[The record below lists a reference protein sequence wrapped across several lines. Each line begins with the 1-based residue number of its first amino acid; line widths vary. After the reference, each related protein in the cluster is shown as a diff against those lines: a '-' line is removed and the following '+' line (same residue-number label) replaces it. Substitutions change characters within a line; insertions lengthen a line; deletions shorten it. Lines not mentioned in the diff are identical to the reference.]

1 MSDSVPML
9 SLRRPTPSLLATAL
23 ALALASPAAFAETA
37 SDAQTKDLEAVV
49 VTASPLKGNAESVAT
64 PVDVLYGEDLDKAKA
79 GTLGETVAKLP
90 GVQTTYFGTGVGR
103 PIIRGQEGPR
113 VQVLSGGIG
122 SMDAS
127 TVSADHAVSIEPFL
141 ADQIEV
147 LKGPATLLYGSGA
160 IGGAVNVVDGRLAE
174 SIPDQPLSGR
184 AEVRGNTVNDERTG
198 MFRLDGVSGNWVL
211 HVDGL
216 VRDTDD
222 YDIPGVAILRDHEE
236 GEEHEEEPQPKG
248 TLPNSSVSTNAGAV
262 GATYLG
268 DRGYF
273 GLAASTYRTNY
284 GIPAGAHV
292 HGEEDHDHEGEE
304 DHEHEE
310 EEGPVRID
318 MVQNRLDMK
327 AGVYN
332 PVSFLESVNLRAA
345 WNDYEH
351 VELEGGEVG
360 TRFSNEGY
368 DARLEAVQK
377 TWNGW
382 RGAFGLQFGSTD
394 FSAVGEEAFVPST
407 VTDALGLFVVQEKDF
422 GPWKLELGGRYDQV
436 KLKPDDRAS
445 TDFSAVN
452 LSAAAIWRLSDGF
465 DLRFGLDRS
474 ERAPTNEE
482 LFAGGTHVATQSI
495 EIGDASLDTE
505 KGVRAEIGAHWHTD
519 RVDLKLAVYQTR
531 FKDFIYLTDTGV
543 EEEGYPVRLWTQDD
557 ATFTGAEAEAKIQ
570 LADTAAGAWDLRL
583 YGDYVRA
590 KLDGSGMRT
599 VAFEVP
605 HGDHTHGYEV
615 DIAQGGYLPRI
626 SPMRFGADLGWSL
639 GGWRAS
645 LGAVRYGKQD
655 DVAQN
660 EEPSDGYTLV
670 DAHVAYRWDR
680 PASSW
685 EVFLDGS
692 NLTDEEVRPHT
703 SLLRDYA
710 PLPGRGV
717 AFGIRAYF

>member
-147 LKGPATLLYGSGA
+147 LKGPATLLFGSGA

-216 VRDTDD
+216 IRDTDD
-222 YDIPGVAILRDHEE
+222 YDIPGVAILHDHEE
-236 GEEHEEEPQPKG
+236 EEEHEEEPQPKG
-248 TLPNSSVSTNAGAV
+248 TLPNSSVSTKAGAV

-557 ATFTGAEAEAKIQ
+557 ATFTGAEAEAKVQ

-590 KLDGSGMRT
+590 KLDGRGLRT

-660 EEPSDGYTLV
+660 EEPSDGYALV

-692 NLTDEEVRPHT
+692 NLTDEEARPHT

>member
-9 SLRRPTPSLLATAL
+9 SLRHPTPSLLATAL

-147 LKGPATLLYGSGA
+147 LKGPATLLFGSGA

-222 YDIPGVAILRDHEE
+222 YDIPGVAILHDHEE

-248 TLPNSSVSTNAGAV
+248 TLPNSSVSTKAGAV

-360 TRFSNEGY
+360 TRFTNEGY

-394 FSAVGEEAFVPST
+394 FSAAGEEAFVPST
-407 VTDALGLFVVQEKDF
+407 VTDTLGLFVVQEKDF

-465 DLRFGLDRS
+465 DLRFGVDRS

-519 RVDLKLAVYQTR
+519 RADLKLAVYQTR

-590 KLDGSGMRT
+590 KLDGSGLRP

-692 NLTDEEVRPHT
+692 NLTDEEARPHT

>member
-23 ALALASPAAFAETA
+23 ALALASAAAFAETA

-147 LKGPATLLYGSGA
+147 LKGPATLLFGSGA

-222 YDIPGVAILRDHEE
+222 YDIPGVAILHDHEE

-248 TLPNSSVSTNAGAV
+248 TLPNSSVSTKAGAV

-394 FSAVGEEAFVPST
+394 FSAAGEEAFVPST
-407 VTDALGLFVVQEKDF
+407 VTDTLGLFVVQEKDF

-519 RVDLKLAVYQTR
+519 RADLKLAVYQTR

-557 ATFTGAEAEAKIQ
+557 ATFTGDEAEAKIQ

-590 KLDGSGMRT
+590 KLDGSGLRT

-692 NLTDEEVRPHT
+692 NLTDEEARPHT

>member
-1 MSDSVPML
+1 MNG
-9 SLRRPTPSLLATAL
+9 PTPSRL
-23 ALALASPAAFAETA
+23 ALALCLALASLPAAAEEDPRHTEV
-37 SDAQTKDLEAVV
+37 KDLSAVIV
-49 VTASPLKGNAESVAT
+49 RAT
-64 PVDVLYGEDLDKAKA
+64 PLPQTAEDLTRPVEVLAGERLDEAKA
-79 GTLGETVAKLP
+79 NSLGETVNRLP
-90 GVQTTYFGTGVGR
+90 GVQSSYFGPGVGR
-103 PIIRGQEGPR
+103 PIIRGMDGAR
-113 VQVLSGGIG
+113 VQVLSDGLASG
-122 SMDAS
+122 DVS
-127 TVSADHAVSIEPFL
+127 TVSVDHSVSIEPFL
-141 ADQIEV
+141 ASQIEV
-147 LKGPATLLYGSGA
+147 LKGPSTLLYGSGA

-248 TLPNSSVSTNAGAV
+248 TLPNSSVSTKAGAV

-360 TRFSNEGY
+360 TRFTNEGY

-557 ATFTGAEAEAKIQ
+557 ATFTGAEAEAKVQ

-590 KLDGSGMRT
+590 KLDGRGLRT

-645 LGAVRYGKQD
+645 LGAVRYSQQD

-680 PASSW
+680 PASTW

-692 NLTDEEVRPHT
+692 NLTDEEARPHT

>member
-23 ALALASPAAFAETA
+23 ALALASAAAFAETA

-147 LKGPATLLYGSGA
+147 LKGPATLLFGSGA

-248 TLPNSSVSTNAGAV
+248 TLPNSSVSTKAGAV

-360 TRFSNEGY
+360 TRFTNEGY

-519 RVDLKLAVYQTR
+519 RADLKLAVYQTR

-692 NLTDEEVRPHT
+692 NLTDEEARPHT